1 MAKHKKEQAKAAKA
15 SDSSRPY
22 IAAAVFA
29 AVLGAFA
36 AGVID
41 LSAAQPEKAPAA
53 VMERPPRVE
62 RATAKSKAASSDPA
76 DVRAQ
81 PEAAAD
87 GKRDKNPSCATWAAG
102 GECTNNPAFMAS
114 DCAASCRGMLPE
126 QSEPV
131 AVAGGQAEPKASLE
145 PEAEGLTNL
154 WPAPQLPP
162 ELERAQAESDA
173 LGPRPESLILQ
184 GPKACVDLRDDCGS
198 LARHNLSG
206 CGEAP
211 VMLTD
216 CRKTC
221 KLCRHLKVVDEVVG
235 ECADKNPECGRWAKM
250 GECSKNKRF
259 MLSSCSRACEV
270 CDEKR
275 NGCSRRN
282 ATAGLVAGEG
292 EGSLAEMFRLAL
304 TDFPQWSPT
313 ALSIDPPIVQFED
326 LLSEAEAEAVVDR
339 CRNFGKFERSQA
351 GDQISTVRTSTQC
364 WCDDNDDCLANPAVR
379 ALTDRMMN
387 VTRLPYN
394 NAEYFQI
401 LQYHEGQFYKTHHDQ
416 QTAFWTPQ
424 GVRVYTF
431 FVYLSDVEQGGGTRF
446 TDLGITVTPKRG
458 RGILWPS
465 VLTND
470 LNAGDMRTHHEALA
484 VEKGVK
490 HAANLWQHLYDFK
503 TPSRSGL
510 CPFLGQNT
518 NP

>member
-22 IAAAVFA
+22 IVAAVFA

-173 LGPRPESLILQ
+173 LGPQPESLILH

-206 CGEAP
+206 CGEARAMYRLH
-211 VMLTD
+211 VHNMCTA
-216 CRKTC
+216 
-221 KLCRHLKVVDEVVG
+221 
-235 ECADKNPECGRWAKM
+235 CAR
-250 GECSKNKRF
+250 
-259 MLSSCSRACEV
+259 
-270 CDEKR
+270 
-275 NGCSRRN
+275 
-282 ATAGLVAGEG
+282 LV
-292 EGSLAEMFRLAL
+292 
-304 TDFPQWSPT
+304 
-313 ALSIDPPIVQFED
+313 
-326 LLSEAEAEAVVDR
+326 
-339 CRNFGKFERSQA
+339 
-351 GDQISTVRTSTQC
+351 
-364 WCDDNDDCLANPAVR
+364 
-379 ALTDRMMN
+379 
-387 VTRLPYN
+387 
-394 NAEYFQI
+394 
-401 LQYHEGQFYKTHHDQ
+401 H
-416 QTAFWTPQ
+416 
-424 GVRVYTF
+424 
-431 FVYLSDVEQGGGTRF
+431 
-446 TDLGITVTPKRG
+446 
-458 RGILWPS
+458 
-465 VLTND
+465 
-470 LNAGDMRTHHEALA
+470 
-484 VEKGVK
+484 
-490 HAANLWQHLYDFK
+490 
-503 TPSRSGL
+503 GL
-510 CPFLGQNT
+510 CTACARTYTACALHVHRTGACDAD
-518 NP
+518 